1 MTPRAITGTEVAPQT
16 VAAAQAE
23 KAAIWRNCM
32 VGEGRSSTKKRKY
45 AWVKKTGVKVLVLR
59 EDWDGM
65 SEVTRYMLF
74 TP

>member
-1 MTPRAITGTEVAPQT
+1 
-16 VAAAQAE
+16 
-23 KAAIWRNCM
+23 M